1 MIILFRIKPQI
12 FTLVSDLLEA
22 GVPPKLR
29 TFVRVEQ
36 QFSHSLG
43 RSPGFTHMTHL
54 SILSNG
60 MMKPPTHG
68 PILGGGHSILGL
80 KGFCSPSLRRQLTGL
95 WSRSTSQNFIPRAG
109 NPPHVTDPKQLKL
122 SGLQLPT

>member
-29 TFVRVEQ
+29 TFVRSEQ

-43 RSPGFTHMTHL
+43 RSPGFTHKTHL

-60 MMKPPTHG
+60 MMKPLTHG
-68 PILGGGHSILGL
+68 PILRGEGGTQS
-80 KGFCSPSLRRQLTGL
+80 S
-95 WSRSTSQNFIPRAG
+95 
-109 NPPHVTDPKQLKL
+109 V
-122 SGLQLPT
+122 